1 MKLRISLVLLLALTP
16 ALSYA
21 RPKTAT
27 AHMRPQLFRD
37 RAPKARTH
45 DTRARGPHGTPVKNP
60 PVLSQGDPFQL

>member
-37 RAPKARTH
+37 RAPKAHTH
-45 DTRARGPHGTPVKNP
+45 DAHVHEAKVPGPKSPPPP
-60 PVLSQGDPFQL
+60 PVPEDY